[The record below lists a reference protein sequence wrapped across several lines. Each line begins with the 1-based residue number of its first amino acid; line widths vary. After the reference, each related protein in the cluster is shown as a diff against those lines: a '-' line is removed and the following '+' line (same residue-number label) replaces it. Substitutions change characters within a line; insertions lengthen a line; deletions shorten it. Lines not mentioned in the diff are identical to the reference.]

1 MPIII
6 IMLLLITAIFF
17 PKLIQYNRSQYKEES
32 GNGFGTT
39 VFNKDNYGEFLAF
52 TYLEEYEI
60 YRKLV
65 TNRRFLEKDQGQGA
79 IALELIMIHE
89 GGVYVFDVNN
99 CQGMVKGDG
108 KSQHWTRSYKNKEE
122 TFKNPFLK
130 NNERIQL
137 LKSYFPELEE
147 SRFKSYVLFNNNC
160 TLAMEER
167 DFEQGVVLKMM
178 ELIKHL
184 NEELLESEKVLSKA
198 EIDNIYEVI
207 KNKTVKGETP
217 KKETGKP

>member
-60 YRKLV
+60 YRKLI
-65 TNRRFLEKDQGQGA
+65 TNRKFLQKDQGPTT
-79 IALELIMIHE
+79 LELMMIHE
-89 GGVYVFDVNN
+89 GGIYVFDVNN
-99 CQGMVKGDG
+99 CQGMVKGEG
-108 KSQHWTRSYKNKEE
+108 ESEHWIRSYKNKEQ
-122 TFKNPFLK
+122 TFKNPLLK
-130 NNERIQL
+130 NKERIQL

-184 NEELLESEKVLSKA
+184 NEEILESEKVLSKT

-207 KNKTVKGETP
+207 KNETVKREST
-217 KKETGKP
+217 KKETGKR

>member
-60 YRKLV
+60 YRKLI
-65 TNRRFLEKDQGQGA
+65 TNRKFLQKDQGPTT
-79 IALELIMIHE
+79 LELMMIHE
-89 GGVYVFDVNN
+89 GGIYVFDVNN
-99 CQGMVKGDG
+99 CQGMVKGEG
-108 KSQHWTRSYKNKEE
+108 ESEHWMRSYKNKEQ
-122 TFKNPFLK
+122 TFKNPLLK
-130 NNERIQL
+130 NKERIQL
-137 LKSYFPELEE
+137 LKSYFPEVEE

-184 NEELLESEKVLSKA
+184 NEEILESEKVLSKT

-207 KNKTVKGETP
+207 KNETVKRESA
-217 KKETGKP
+217 KKETGKR